1 MYGNTVVQG
10 IVIKSI
16 NIGEFDKRI
25 TILTRD
31 RGKIGA
37 FVRGARRPTY
47 GCFKIIFF
55 WRIYSL

>member
-37 FVRGARRPTY
+37 FVRGARRP
-47 GCFKIIFF
+47 
-55 WRIYSL
+55 SS